1 MEEYKS
7 VNQVSY
13 TITLLAILVIGN
25 LAVMMLFDNDLP
37 YILIPFVLVLL
48 VASAVSLRRMT
59 GTTQN
64 DERVKS
70 ITDKSSRNA
79 FLAALVIFY
88 AIAFEIDAESAKLI
102 LGGIT
107 ATMLVFA
114 ISILVHS
121 KKGNV

>member
-48 VASAVSLRRMT
+48 VASAVSLRRRT
-59 GTTQN
+59 GKTQN
-64 DERVKS
+64 DERVES

>member
-1 MEEYKS
+1 MEGDKS

-13 TITLLAILVIGN
+13 TIILLAILVIGN

-48 VASAVSLRRMT
+48 VASAVSLRRRT
-59 GTTQN
+59 GKTQN
-64 DERVKS
+64 DERVES

-79 FLAALVIFY
+79 LLAALVIFY